1 MSASISADTG
11 VGVPRNGLGYGSS
24 FGQPGYRAKKIPGTA
39 ALLKEKNVTV
49 PRLTRIIRSGL
60 DESGADANGAEIS
73 LSSFVPP
80 RLPVSVCKTINVHKR
95 TPDCKNGH
103 NP

>member
-1 MSASISADTG
+1 MGSQDTALRRYR
-11 VGVPRNGLGYGSS
+11 VPGT
-24 FGQPGYRAKKIPGTA
+24 GYRVPLPFYKR
-39 ALLKEKNVTV
+39 EKCPV